1 MYFGFI
7 EYFFDTFEQKSVH
20 FLSKF
25 IFQRNFINK
34 TTVSKTVTK
43 QNKFNSLHLKIPEE
57 EDQVLDLCLAT
68 VVFRYYQTSLIAK

>member
-7 EYFFDTFEQKSVH
+7 EYFFDTFEQKLVH

-25 IFQRNFINK
+25 IFQSC
-34 TTVSKTVTK
+34 VSKK
-43 QNKFNSLHLKIPEE
+43 LHQQNKFIFLHLKIPEE